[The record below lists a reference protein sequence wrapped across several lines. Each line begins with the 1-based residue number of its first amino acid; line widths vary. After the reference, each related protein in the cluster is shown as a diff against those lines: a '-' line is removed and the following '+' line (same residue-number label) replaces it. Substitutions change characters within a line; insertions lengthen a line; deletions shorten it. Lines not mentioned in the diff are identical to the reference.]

1 MYTVMGVTG
10 QVGAAVAETLLTKG
24 ERVRAIVRN
33 LEKAATGQN

>member
-1 MYTVMGVTG
+1 MYAVMGVTG

-33 LEKAATGQN
+33 PGEGDAVA